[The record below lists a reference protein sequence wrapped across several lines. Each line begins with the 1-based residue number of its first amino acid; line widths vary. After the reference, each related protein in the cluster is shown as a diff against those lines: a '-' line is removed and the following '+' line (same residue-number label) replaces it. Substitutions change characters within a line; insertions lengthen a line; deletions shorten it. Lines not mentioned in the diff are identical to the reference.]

1 MISISWVFGTLGVAG
16 ATVER
21 LWVCPI
27 HLGASVWLEAWGH
40 GELAHVAGGLGFL
53 PPGFLSTC

>member
-21 LWVCPI
+21 SRTTVGLS
-27 HLGASVWLEAWGH
+27 HSVWLEAWGH
-40 GELAHVAGGLGFL
+40 GDLAHVAGGLGFL
-53 PPGFLSTC
+53 RPGFLSTC